1 MDIHKRLENIMRET
15 MNPRDQKA
23 MMQALEIR
31 RQDPVVQLSIAMFR
45 DSMMFRD
52 MAQSMILDMSC
63 KLKESEKKIE
73 ELNERLDRAL
83 E

>member
-1 MDIHKRLENIMRET
+1 

-31 RQDPVVQLSIAMFR
+31 RQEPVVQLSIAMFR

-63 KLKESEKKIE
+63 ELKESEKKIE
-73 ELNERLDRAL
+73 ELNERLNIAL